1 MVISGEP
8 DPASASL
15 EDWLAYREHLRTLP
29 AKDENVSVALAI
41 ANTQIRKLQN
51 TYSGIVAGK
60 RDTA

>member
-15 EDWLAYREHLRTLP
+15 EDWLVYREHLRTLP
-29 AKDENVSVALAI
+29 AKDESVSVALAI

-51 TYSGIVAGK
+51 MNGGIVAGK